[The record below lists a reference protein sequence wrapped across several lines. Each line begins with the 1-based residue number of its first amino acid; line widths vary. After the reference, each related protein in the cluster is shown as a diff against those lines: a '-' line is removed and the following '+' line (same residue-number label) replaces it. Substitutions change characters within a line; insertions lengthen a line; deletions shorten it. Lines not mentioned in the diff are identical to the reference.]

1 MVSFT
6 RSTRNEETIS
16 AETKYFL
23 CEAAGVDPENP
34 CDRSGFEDRVVG
46 PILISLTSTL
56 LGLLPAVNLIF
67 TVNIA
72 ELKMLCTSRKLS
84 RKQSTA
90 TISMKLQS
98 AS

>member
-6 RSTRNEETIS
+6 LSTRNAEEFIS

-34 CDRSGFEDRVVG
+34 CDRSGFEDLTVS
-46 PILISLTSTL
+46 PIVISLTAAL

-67 TVNIA
+67 TANITD
-72 ELKMLCTSRKLS
+72 LKKLCGFAR
-84 RKQSTA
+84 
-90 TISMKLQS
+90 
-98 AS
+98 